1 MIADELIEQRLLA
14 LESAVANLQFRLT
27 KMAPAANWID
37 KVTGSI
43 SDDEAFQEALEF
55 GRAFRHADR
64 PQDEADE

>member
-14 LESAVANLQFRLT
+14 LESRVANLQVRLS
-27 KMAPAANWID
+27 KMAPATSWID
-37 KVTGSI
+37 EITGSI

-64 PQDEADE
+64 PKDEADE